1 MRLSFCVNIAMQTP
15 IRLSDVINQY
25 ARMIDARYAEDFE
38 LWPESNAQVRHWR
51 MSFNHAISFYK
62 RLFKLIM
69 YSATA
74 NDQNVNDLVKLLRG
88 AYSNGWTEF
97 VLMFF
102 PSVSSRASWADI
114 VHASQHTK
122 FIFLDSTTHTLP
134 LL

>member
-25 ARMIDARYAEDFE
+25 ARLYDDRYAEDFE
-38 LWPESNAQVRHWR
+38 LWPESDTELKFWR
-51 MSFNHAISFYK
+51 MSFNHSISFYK

-69 YSATA
+69 HSATA
-74 NDQNVNDLVKLLRG
+74 NDQNVNDLVELLRD
-88 AYSNGWTEF
+88 AARKGWTEF
-97 VLMFF
+97 VLLFF

-114 VHASQHTK
+114 VRASQHTK